1 MASPAPPTIQALKQD
16 FIAEQTR
23 LLSQPLA
30 PSRAWSKANSS
41 AAAAATGTAPPLPL
55 PQKAV
60 DDALA
65 RFNHR
70 LQQHSAR
77 VYSPP
82 ATRHVAEQLEQLYL
96 AAERDGGAPRAG
108 EDGHDDGGGDAG
120 LTLSA
125 DFADPQTIAAL
136 PPSWPSDQDVSA
148 RPMEARRYADLSAR
162 LQDLSAARGEAEA
175 RARRLRDMRRG
186 LVPFIGGGDGGESLQ
201 RNLVTKDGELERSD
215 GFFGVKGTMYTMDV
229 GRRRCDTQCLFAR
242 LGGHTMNKQGEKVT
256 LYRHV
261 TVCLSVCLS
270 VLCLVS
276 VCCHPL
282 GSIHASLGGLLMCA
296 TCIKI
301 SPLPRSLGR

>member
-41 AAAAATGTAPPLPL
+41 AAAAAATTTGTAPPLP
-55 PQKAV
+55 QKVV

-108 EDGHDDGGGDAG
+108 EDGHDDG

-148 RPMEARRYADLSAR
+148 RPMEARRYADLAAR

-201 RNLVTKDGELERSD
+201 RNLVTKDGELERELER
-215 GFFGVKGTMYTMDV
+215 TRILMARV
-229 GRRRCDTQCLFAR
+229 GDRVLRAAREEGRGGQDDDDAPVALADEERR
-242 LGGHTMNKQGEKVT
+242 KV
-256 LYRHV
+256 
-261 TVCLSVCLS
+261 
-270 VLCLVS
+270 
-276 VCCHPL
+276 
-282 GSIHASLGGLLMCA
+282 ADLLD
-296 TCIKI
+296 
-301 SPLPRSLGR
+301 RF

>member
-30 PSRAWSKANSS
+30 PSRAWSKANS
-41 AAAAATGTAPPLPL
+41 AAAAAAAGTAPL

-96 AAERDGGAPRAG
+96 AAERDDGAPRAG
-108 EDGHDDGGGDAG
+108 GDGDDGGDAS

-125 DFADPQTIAAL
+125 DFADAQTIAAL
-136 PPSWPSDQDVSA
+136 PPSWPSDQDASA
-148 RPMEARRYADLSAR
+148 RPMEARRYAGLAAR
-162 LQDLSAARGEAEA
+162 LQDLSAAREEAEA

-186 LVPFIGGGDGGESLQ
+186 LAPFVSGGESLQ
-201 RNLVTKDGELERSD
+201 RNLVTKDGELERELERTRILMARVGD
-215 GFFGVKGTMYTMDV
+215 RVLRAAQEGP
-229 GRRRCDTQCLFAR
+229 GRRRR
-242 LGGHTMNKQGEKVT
+242 GGGDDDDAPVAVADDEKRKV
-256 LYRHV
+256 
-261 TVCLSVCLS
+261 
-270 VLCLVS
+270 
-276 VCCHPL
+276 
-282 GSIHASLGGLLMCA
+282 ADLLD
-296 TCIKI
+296 
-301 SPLPRSLGR
+301 RF